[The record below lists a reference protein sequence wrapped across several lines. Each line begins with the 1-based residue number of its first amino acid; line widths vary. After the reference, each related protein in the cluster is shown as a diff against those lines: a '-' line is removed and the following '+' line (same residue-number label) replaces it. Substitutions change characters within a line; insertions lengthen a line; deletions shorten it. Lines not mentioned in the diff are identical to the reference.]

1 MNSPTITIKP
11 FGEHAMLIEWPAEVN
26 ETILNSILRFESFL
40 QTEALTD
47 KDWEIV
53 PSYNSLLVT
62 NRNEQIDFEGML
74 RRISKWYGEA
84 RDLHHP
90 DRFLWRL
97 PVSYD
102 LEFGL
107 DLEEVAGKL
116 NKSIPE
122 IIALHT
128 ASMYTVYGI
137 GFLPGFMYLGGLE
150 KELELPRKE
159 TPRMKVTKGAV
170 GIAGK
175 QAGIYPQESPG
186 GWNIIGNC
194 PVPIFDATK
203 KDPCFVNVGDKIQFY
218 EISRAEYDLHKIE
231 AEVGIYKLEKIKI
244 NA

>member
-1 MNSPTITIKP
+1 MNSPAINIKP
-11 FGEHAMLIEWPAEVN
+11 FGVHAILIEWPNEVK
-26 ETILNSILRFESFL
+26 ETILDSILRFEYFL

-47 KDWEIV
+47 KDWEMV
-53 PSYNSLLVT
+53 PSYNSLLLF
-62 NRNEQIDFEGML
+62 NRNEPIDFEGMSK
-74 RRISKWYGEA
+74 RIFKWYEQV
-84 RDLHHP
+84 RHTHHP

-107 DLEEVAGKL
+107 DLEETAGKL

-128 ASMYTVYGI
+128 APTYTVYGI

-150 KELELPRKE
+150 KELELPRKA
-159 TPRMKVTKGAV
+159 TPRMKVAKGAV

-194 PVPIFDATK
+194 SVPIFDATK

-218 EISRAEYDLHKIE
+218 EISRAEFDLHKIE